1 MQMKMHRNTDG
12 YRHWRTGRPQV
23 DQKYTYR
30 RACHGCSMYLGLGG
44 KLSPK
49 SLTFG
54 VGPFF
59 GGWAN
64 QVLCSTL
71 DPAGSTRR
79 GPFPGSA
86 AALEEIFIICF
97 YGV

>member
-54 VGPFF
+54 VGPFL
-59 GGWAN
+59 GGEPTS
-64 QVLCSTL
+64 CSALPWTPLAPLAVVRSL
-71 DPAGSTRR
+71 DPPLHWRKS
-79 GPFPGSA
+79 
-86 AALEEIFIICF
+86 L
-97 YGV
+97 